1 MPFIRFFVLVVL
13 VVLLVGACTVETE
26 QGILESSTSLARAD
40 SAVEAI
46 NRVFDAGETSGVR
59 TEAGTPVVR
68 TSGISYADNGVLDVW
83 EPPSTD
89 DAPVAVLLH
98 GSSGV
103 RSFYDPIAAALAD
116 RGFLVFN
123 ASWNVS
129 GQFPDN
135 LAGAACAV
143 RFARANSEELGRGD
157 PNRLI
162 LIGHSAGGAAAAVIA
177 LGGDEFER
185 NSCVVPGES
194 ALPDGL
200 LSLAGGYDPEWDPND
215 PRRTLGESDSSTYDL
230 VNPISHL
237 GSNGDLHVRLVHGDE
252 DEVIPVESAMNFYQE
267 LTAAGYDVI
276 LTVLEGAGHNTMVT
290 DVFAEFE
297 TSIEEAASL
306 ARIESG

>member
-1 MPFIRFFVLVVL
+1 MRSIRCMLPVVVL
-13 VVLLVGACTVETE
+13 VLSVGACTTATE
-26 QGILESSTSLARAD
+26 ERTSESSTSPSPAD
-40 SAVEAI
+40 SAVDAI
-46 NRVFDAGETSGVR
+46 NRLFDAGETSGVR

-98 GSSGV
+98 GSGGV
-103 RSFYDPIAAALAD
+103 RSFYNPIAEALAD

-143 RFARANSEELGRGD
+143 RFARANAEELGRGD

-215 PRRTLGESDSSTYDL
+215 PRRTLEDNDSSTYDL
-230 VNPISHL
+230 VNPMSYL
-237 GSNGDLHVRLVHGDE
+237 GANPGLHVRLIHGNE
-252 DEVIPVESAMNFYQE
+252 DEVIPVESAMNFYQG
-267 LTAAGYDVI
+267 LLDAGYDVT

-290 DVFAEFE
+290 DVFTEFE
-297 TSIEEAASL
+297 TSIKEAASL
-306 ARIESG
+306 ARIEGG